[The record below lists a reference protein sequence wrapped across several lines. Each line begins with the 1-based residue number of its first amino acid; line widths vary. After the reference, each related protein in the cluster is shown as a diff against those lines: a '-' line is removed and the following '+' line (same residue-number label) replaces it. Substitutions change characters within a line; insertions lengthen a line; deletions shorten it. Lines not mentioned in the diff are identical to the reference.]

1 MMVALGRVL
10 IVSAFACALAGAASA
25 QDPIADFYRGKQV
38 KIVVGFTAGGS
49 SSLYAQG
56 LARHMGKYIAGNP
69 TLIVQHMPGGGGLV
83 AANYIYNNAA
93 RDGSEFA
100 ITSRTAALEPLLG
113 NQNARFDAL
122 KFNWL
127 GNANIEN
134 SVCISWHT
142 APAATL
148 QDVFSK
154 ELIVGGVGP
163 AAQEV
168 MFPKSFNRL
177 LGTKFKIITGY
188 PGSTEILL
196 AMERG
201 EIHGFCGIGWT
212 FVKLRKSE
220 WVRDKKINVLFQ
232 MALKKHPDIPDV
244 PAIQDFAK
252 TEEDRQVIEFLFAP
266 QDMGRPFFA
275 PPGVPE
281 ARVQVLREAFAKTLA
296 DPKFLEEAEKQGIE
310 VQLVRGEEIQ
320 KLLERI
326 YGAPQRVIERAK
338 AATE

>member
-1 MMVALGRVL
+1 MLFFWRL
-10 IVSAFACALAGAASA
+10 LAASILVLMPIRGVVA
-25 QDPIADFYRGKQV
+25 QDATADFYRGKQV

-49 SSLYAQG
+49 SSLYAQA
-56 LARHMGKYIAGNP
+56 LARHMGKYIPGNP

-93 RDGSEFA
+93 RDGTEFA
-100 ITSRTAALEPLLG
+100 TTSRTSALEPLLG

-127 GNANIEN
+127 GSANVEN
-134 SVCISWHT
+134 SVCISWHSS
-142 APAATL
+142 PAAKV
-148 QDVFSK
+148 QDVFEQ
-154 ELIVGGVGP
+154 ELIVGGAGP

-168 MFPKSFNRL
+168 MFPKAFNRL
-177 LGTKFKIITGY
+177 LGTKFKIVIGY

-212 FVKLRKSE
+212 FVKLRKSD
-220 WVRDKKINVLFQ
+220 WLKDKKINVLFQ
-232 MALKKHPDIPDV
+232 MALRKHPDIPDV

-252 TEEDRQVIEFLFAP
+252 SGEDRQVIEFLFAP

-275 PPGVPE
+275 PPGVPAE
-281 ARVQVLREAFAKTLA
+281 RVQALRDAFAKTFA
-296 DPKFLEEAEKQGIE
+296 DPKFLEEADKQGIE
-310 VQLVRGEEIQ
+310 VQLVRGEDIQ
-320 KLLERI
+320 QL
-326 YGAPQRVIERAK
+326 
-338 AATE
+338 

>member
-1 MMVALGRVL
+1 MASFRGSLASVL
-10 IVSAFACALAGAASA
+10 AFLIAGTTAA

-38 KIVVGFTAGGS
+38 KIAVGFTAGGS
-49 SSLYAQG
+49 SSLYAQA
-56 LARHMGKYIAGNP
+56 LARHMGKYIPGNP

-83 AANYIYNNAA
+83 VANYIYNNAA

-100 ITSRTAALEPLLG
+100 TTSRTAALEPLLG

-127 GNANIEN
+127 GSANIEN
-134 SVCISWHT
+134 SVCISWHS
-142 APAATL
+142 APAAAV
-148 QDVFSK
+148 QDVFNK
-154 ELIVGGVGP
+154 ELIVGGAGP

-168 MFPKSFNRL
+168 MFPKAFNRL

-212 FVKLRKSE
+212 FVKLRKSD
-220 WVRDKKINVLFQ
+220 WLKDKKINVLFQ

-252 TEEDRQVIEFLFAP
+252 SEEDRRVIEFLFAP

-275 PPGVPE
+275 PPGVP
-281 ARVQVLREAFAKTLA
+281 AQRVQALRDAFAQTFA
-296 DPKFLEEAEKQGIE
+296 DAKFLEEADKQGIE

-326 YGAPQRVIERAK
+326 YASPLTVIERAK
-338 AATE
+338 AVTE

>member
-1 MMVALGRVL
+1 MISLSR
-10 IVSAFACALAGAASA
+10 AFIGSGLACLLVQLAMA

-38 KIVVGFTAGGS
+38 KIIVGFTAGGS
-49 SSLYAQG
+49 SSLYAQA
-56 LARHMGKYIAGNP
+56 LARHMGKYIPGNP

-100 ITSRTAALEPLLG
+100 TTSRTAALEPLLG

-122 KFNWL
+122 KFSWV
-127 GNANIEN
+127 GSANIEN

-142 APAATL
+142 APVAAVPE
-148 QDVFSK
+148 VFNK
-154 ELIVGGVGP
+154 ELIVGGAGP

-212 FVKLRKSE
+212 FVKLRKSD
-220 WVRDKKINVLFQ
+220 WLKDKKINILFQ

-252 TEEDRQVIEFLFAP
+252 SSEDRQVIEFLFAP

-275 PPGVPE
+275 PPGVPPE
-281 ARVQVLREAFAKTLA
+281 RVQVLRDAFAKTFA

-310 VQLVRGEEIQ
+310 VQLVRGEDIQ

-326 YGAPQRVIERAK
+326 YASPAQVIERAK